1 MSDKK
6 LDELEK
12 EVDELITLSQK
23 LREINLDLLEKN
35 NKLGKEVAKLNKI
48 LDTSQIKIEKL
59 IIDIPIR
66 NNLIDSNKRIFLLFS
81 FSAIII
87 FYHRVNNAI
96 VYL

>member
-35 NKLGKEVAKLNKI
+35 NKLGKEVAKFNKI

-59 IIDIPIR
+59 IKDY
-66 NNLIDSNKRIFLLFS
+66 K
-81 FSAIII
+81 
-87 FYHRVNNAI
+87 
-96 VYL
+96 

>member
-59 IIDIPIR
+59 IKDY
-66 NNLIDSNKRIFLLFS
+66 K
-81 FSAIII
+81 
-87 FYHRVNNAI
+87 
-96 VYL
+96 

>member
-1 MSDKK
+1 MLMSDKK

-59 IIDIPIR
+59 IKDY
-66 NNLIDSNKRIFLLFS
+66 K
-81 FSAIII
+81 
-87 FYHRVNNAI
+87 
-96 VYL
+96 